1 MLHLEVRSTHRGVNR
16 GVRVNR
22 GVLVFHGPQVQTI
35 YKFFHG
41 PRVQTIYE
49 GFHSTGCTN
58 SGLNKTGARTPLMT
72 GTRVRT
78 TLSCRSQEG
87 DFDNDLLKGSR

>member
-49 GFHSTGCTN
+49 GFLSTGWTN
-58 SGLNKTGARTPLMT
+58 SDLNKTGERTPPMA
-72 GTRVRT
+72 GSCVHT
-78 TLSCRSQEG
+78 TLRS
-87 DFDNDLLKGSR
+87 GS